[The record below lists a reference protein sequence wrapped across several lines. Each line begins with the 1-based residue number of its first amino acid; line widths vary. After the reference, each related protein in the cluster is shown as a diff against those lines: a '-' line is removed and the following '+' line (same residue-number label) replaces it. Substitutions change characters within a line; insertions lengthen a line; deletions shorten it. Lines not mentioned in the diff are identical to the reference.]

1 MYGPGRYVPDLT
13 EGMTTV
19 KDLPAPQLVAYHR
32 DHKQTAC
39 RPRPNTR
46 VTSRHFD
53 HLSGKRVVIS
63 SSKRPYGLTC
73 SQISGVNALRSASVN
88 RPCQCG

>member
-1 MYGPGRYVPDLT
+1 MPENNQDGSQIISVRLPHELIRRLDRYLDWS
-13 EGMTTV
+13 ESS
-19 KDLPAPQLVAYHR
+19 
-32 DHKQTAC
+32 

-73 SQISGVNALRSASVN
+73 SQISGVNALRSVSVN